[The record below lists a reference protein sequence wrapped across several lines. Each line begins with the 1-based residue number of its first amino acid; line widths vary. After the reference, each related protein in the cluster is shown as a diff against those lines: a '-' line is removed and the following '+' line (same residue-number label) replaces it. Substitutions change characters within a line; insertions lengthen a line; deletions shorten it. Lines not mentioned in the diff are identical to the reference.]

1 MQICW
6 YKEFQLHTW
15 NTVATLQ
22 SSTVKQFS
30 YFINYHLRR
39 KKSVI
44 FLVIT
49 SLLKREKTNPKN
61 QQEISLL
68 KIFESFLHAVTV
80 SFADYMYIYIYTI
93 TYPVYVSFLK
103 FRKCCGVSKTPLN
116 SLILWKSNNYI
127 PVWRDNKAVWM
138 IMEKHFLHSVSSNP
152 ELYVHVYELC
162 QIGD

>member
-80 SFADYMYIYIYTI
+80 SFADYMYIYIQ
-93 TYPVYVSFLK
+93 SH
-103 FRKCCGVSKTPLN
+103 
-116 SLILWKSNNYI
+116 ILFMFPSWNLEN
-127 PVWRDNKAVWM
+127 AVVLV
-138 IMEKHFLHSVSSNP
+138 KHP
-152 ELYVHVYELC
+152 
-162 QIGD
+162 